1 MTITELKA
9 KHGERVVNLVVSDI
23 VIAGLGRIASE
34 PSVRQDPLAESC
46 RECFTDINASGWDD
60 IRAIIKRS
68 L

>member
-9 KHGERVVNLVVSDI
+9 KHGERIINLVVSDI
-23 VIAGLGRIASE
+23 VVAGLGRIAAE
-34 PSVRQDPLAESC
+34 PSGRQDPLAESC